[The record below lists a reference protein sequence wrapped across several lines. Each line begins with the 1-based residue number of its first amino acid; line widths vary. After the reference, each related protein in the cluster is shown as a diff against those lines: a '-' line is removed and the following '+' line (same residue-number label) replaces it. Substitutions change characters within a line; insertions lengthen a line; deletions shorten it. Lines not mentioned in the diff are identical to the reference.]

1 MQSADGVAVSRTT
14 APGSLPV
21 LRAGRDD
28 GRIIVGQEGG
38 TRAEIA
44 PWIEAEI
51 EPRTER
57 R

>member
-14 APGSLPV
+14 APGSLQAPCL
-21 LRAGRDD
+21 LRAGRDR

-44 PWIEAEI
+44 P
-51 EPRTER
+51 
-57 R
+57 